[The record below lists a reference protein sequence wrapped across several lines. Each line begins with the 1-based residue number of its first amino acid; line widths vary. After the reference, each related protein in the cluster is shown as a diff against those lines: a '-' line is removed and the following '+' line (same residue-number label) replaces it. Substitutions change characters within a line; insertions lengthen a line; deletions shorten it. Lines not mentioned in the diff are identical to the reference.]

1 MSFYTDMQTVATDL
15 LGEFSQGA
23 VYYVAPGTKTGDDW
37 NQTEAAGTETLI
49 DAVISGV
56 NPRYIN
62 GTTIHATDLVAVIG
76 AESITPA
83 MAGRLKVDGK
93 LHQIVMI
100 EPLPAAGTV
109 CAYRVYI
116 RA

>member
-1 MSFYTDMQTVATDL
+1 MSFYTDMQTVATEL
-15 LGEFSQGA
+15 LGEFSQGT

-37 NQTEAAGTETLI
+37 NPTEAAGTETLI

-62 GTTIHATDLVAVIG
+62 GTTIHETDLVAVIG
-76 AESITPA
+76 AESVTPS
-83 MAGRLKVDGK
+83 MAGKIKVDGK

-109 CAYRVYI
+109 CAYRVFI